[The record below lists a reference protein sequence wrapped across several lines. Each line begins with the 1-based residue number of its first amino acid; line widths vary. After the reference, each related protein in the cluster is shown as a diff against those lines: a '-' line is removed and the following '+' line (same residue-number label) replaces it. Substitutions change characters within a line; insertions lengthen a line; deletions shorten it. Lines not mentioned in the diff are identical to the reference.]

1 MPVFNQSRSRIIRLI
16 FLCAFLII
24 IAQLF
29 NLQVISGKY
38 QRLADENAILR
49 KTVYPPRGLILDRK
63 RKAILN
69 NTLTYDLMVTPL
81 QIKGIDTS
89 FFCKLMEIDTAE
101 FRNRIIAAIIKNK
114 SFRPSAFEEQLTQ
127 QKYARIEE
135 NMWRFSN
142 GFFLQARPVRSYPY
156 NAAAHI
162 LGYVNEVDTSMINK
176 SGGFYRPGDY
186 AGRTGLEQYYEKVLM
201 GQRGTEYWIKDN
213 MNRVVGRYQHGDF
226 DTAAIAGRSLQT
238 YIDIELQQ
246 LAEKLLTNKVGAI
259 VAIEPKSGG
268 IIAMASGP
276 DYNPNNLTG
285 SEKQK
290 NYAKMS
296 LDVSK
301 PLYNRAIKGQY
312 PAGST
317 YKPLGALIGLDEGV
331 ITPQSGIACRGAYY
345 GCSRPVRCTEKW
357 AGHAANLRLAI
368 AHSCN
373 SFFSNTLRL
382 TFDNPQIGSVRKGL
396 TKWKEYCN
404 AFGYGHKLGVD
415 IPNENGGNIPDTT
428 AYDKEY
434 RGQWNSCTMV
444 TLGIGQDKMLV
455 TPLQIANAIS
465 IVANKGY
472 YYLPHFV
479 KKIDDETPEDTALV
493 NKFRVKHEVL
503 THISDDDYETV
514 INGME
519 GVTTEGTAAG
529 IPKIPGINICAK
541 TGTAENY
548 QILDKKRVQ
557 LKDHSLFVCFA
568 PRENPRIV
576 VAVIIEN
583 GGFGSTWAGPIAY
596 LMVEKYLTD
605 SLRADRVKEV
615 DRIAA
620 ANLMPS
626 YLTREQFIAD
636 STRAFE
642 WFKITKDSSYIDKYT
657 LDEKC
662 PPAGRAGNEF
672 SIPVK
677 NPALPTDTKIKKTE
691 IAIID
696 DKNLRKK
703 NFFVLIS

>member
-16 FLCAFLII
+16 FLVTFAVII
-24 IAQLF
+24 TQLF
-29 NLQVISGKY
+29 HLQVISGKY

-49 KTVYPPRGLILDRK
+49 KTVYPPRGLVLDRK
-63 RKAILN
+63 NKAILN
-69 NTLTYDLMVTPL
+69 NTLTYDLMVTPS

-101 FRNRIIAAIIKNK
+101 FRSRIIAAIIKNRSK
-114 SFRPSAFEEQLTQ
+114 FRPSVFEEQLTQ
-127 QKYARIEE
+127 QKYARLEE

-142 GFFLQARPVRSYPY
+142 GFFLQARPVRTYPY

-162 LGYVNEVDTSMINK
+162 LGYVNEVDTFIINR
-176 SGGFYRPGDY
+176 SNGFYKPGDY
-186 AGRTGLEQYYEKVLM
+186 AGRTGLEQYYENVLM

-213 MNRVVGRYQHGDF
+213 MNRLVGHYQDGSF
-226 DTAAIAGRSLQT
+226 DTAAIAGRSLRT

-259 VAIEPKSGG
+259 VALEPKSGG

-331 ITPQSGIACRGAYY
+331 ITPESGIACRGAYY
-345 GCSRPVRCTEKW
+345 GCSRPVRCTEHW

-382 TFDNPQIGSVRKGL
+382 TFDNPRIGGVRKGL

-415 IPNENGGNIPDTT
+415 IPNENGGNIPDTS

-479 KKIDDETPEDTALV
+479 KKIDDETAEDTALV

-503 THISDDDYETV
+503 THIPDDVYETV
-514 INGME
+514 IDGME

-568 PRENPRIV
+568 PREDPKIV
-576 VAVIIEN
+576 IAVIIEN

-605 SLRADRVKEV
+605 SLRADRLKEV
-615 DRIAA
+615 DRIATT
-620 ANLMPS
+620 NLMPS

-636 STRAFE
+636 SIRAFE

-657 LDEKC
+657 LDEQ
-662 PPAGRAGNEF
+662 GNEF
-672 SIPVK
+672 SMPVK
-677 NPALPTDTKIKKTE
+677 NRPLPVNTKIKRTE

-696 DKNLRKK
+696 EKNSRKK
-703 NFFVLIS
+703 NYFVLTS

>member
-1 MPVFNQSRSRIIRLI
+1 
-16 FLCAFLII
+16 
-24 IAQLF
+24 
-29 NLQVISGKY
+29 
-38 QRLADENAILR
+38 
-49 KTVYPPRGLILDRK
+49 
-63 RKAILN
+63 
-69 NTLTYDLMVTPL
+69 
-81 QIKGIDTS
+81 
-89 FFCKLMEIDTAE
+89 
-101 FRNRIIAAIIKNK
+101 
-114 SFRPSAFEEQLTQ
+114 
-127 QKYARIEE
+127 
-135 NMWRFSN
+135 
-142 GFFLQARPVRSYPY
+142 
-156 NAAAHI
+156 
-162 LGYVNEVDTSMINK
+162 
-176 SGGFYRPGDY
+176 
-186 AGRTGLEQYYEKVLM
+186 
-201 GQRGTEYWIKDN
+201 
-213 MNRVVGRYQHGDF
+213 
-226 DTAAIAGRSLQT
+226 
-238 YIDIELQQ
+238 
-246 LAEKLLTNKVGAI
+246 
-259 VAIEPKSGG
+259 
-268 IIAMASGP
+268 
-276 DYNPNNLTG
+276 
-285 SEKQK
+285 
-290 NYAKMS
+290 MS

-331 ITPQSGIACRGAYY
+331 ITPQSGIACSGAYY

-493 NKFRVKHEVL
+493 HKFRVKHEVL

-529 IPKIPGINICAK
+529 IPKIPDINICAK

-657 LDEKC
+657 LDEKW
-662 PPAGRAGNEF
+662 NEF
-672 SIPVK
+672 SMPDK
-677 NPALPTDTKIKKTE
+677 KPALPANTKIKKAE

-703 NFFVLIS
+703 NYFVLTS